1 MIPPALATGLAPDDV
16 RRLRATAEFVRDQ
29 ETSVL
34 LSRVLPGLDG
44 PELRAVADRCR
55 FAHAAL
61 LVFPADPPGL
71 RAGLAACGLSDDV
84 GSRPSV
90 VVRDRVAARHGLDA
104 ADLDVRILRPA
115 VHGPS
120 GERRAVE
127 VFALTV
133 PPASPLSAL
142 AVHERDH
149 DHEAHLAFD
158 VDRPDPLV
166 LRGLRACLARHGAVA
181 DGGGYNPHEDGTVF
195 YFATPPGTKTDY
207 RRMEL
212 YASGDHRDLLAE
224 HLAERPN
231 PERDPESAPETDQ
244 ATAPETDQ
252 ATALETDQATALET
266 APGTV
271 LETAP
276 GTVLETASETDTET
290 APESRAAETL
300 LRLLTGAWTTQAL
313 ATCAALRLPEAL
325 SPDVPLSAPQ
335 LAREV
340 GASPEALGTLLR
352 YLAML
357 GVVTEDEDGFRPT
370 ALGRLLR
377 EDAAGSMRPL
387 AQMYGGPFYQSFA
400 HLEHSVR
407 TGEPGF
413 DHLYGENHFVHFAH
427 DPGLA
432 ATFDRSMAA
441 SSRMFDPLP
450 SHPVVTAAAAAPG
463 PRTVIDVAGGTG
475 ELLGR
480 ILTAHPPLR
489 GIILERPHVVA
500 AARDRLDSTGVG
512 DRCAYRVGDFA
523 DVPPAG
529 DVYLLSRVLHDW
541 DDERCREILGHL
553 SRAMPSHADLLVV
566 ERLLPTD
573 ATPSLA
579 TAWDLHMLCNTG
591 GRERRADEYARLFE
605 AAGLTLVG
613 HRPLPLDAHV
623 LHVRKR

>member
-1 MIPPALATGLAPDDV
+1 MRTPALPTGLAPDDV
-16 RRLRATAEFVRDQ
+16 RRLRATADFVREQ

-61 LVFPADPPGL
+61 LVFPADRPGL
-71 RAGLAACGLSDDV
+71 RTALAACGLPDEA

-90 VVRDRVAARHGLDA
+90 VVRDRLAARHGIDA
-104 ADLDVRILRPA
+104 ADLDVRILRPT
-115 VHGPS
+115 VPGPS

-127 VFALTV
+127 VFALAV
-133 PPASPLSAL
+133 PPGSALSAL
-142 AVHERDH
+142 AERERDH

-166 LRGLRACLARHGAVA
+166 LRGLRATLVRHGAVA

-195 YFATPPGTKTDY
+195 YFATPDGTKTDY

-212 YASGDHRDLLAE
+212 YAVGDHRDLLAE
-224 HLAERPN
+224 HLAEGPAC
-231 PERDPESAPETDQ
+231 PEAREGTLGDTD
-244 ATAPETDQ
+244 
-252 ATALETDQATALET
+252 
-266 APGTV
+266 
-271 LETAP
+271 
-276 GTVLETASETDTET
+276 
-290 APESRAAETL
+290 SRAAETL

-313 ATCAALRLPEAL
+313 AACAELRLPEAL
-325 SPDVPLSAPQ
+325 SAHESRGARR

-340 GASPEALGTLLR
+340 GARPEPLETLLR

-357 GVVTEDEDGFRPT
+357 GVVTEDQDGFRLT
-370 ALGRLLR
+370 APGLLLR

-387 AQMYGGPFYQSFA
+387 ALMYGGPFYQSFA
-400 HLEHSVR
+400 HLGHAVR

-413 DHLYGENHFVHFAH
+413 EHLYGENHFDHFAH

-432 ATFDRSMAA
+432 ETFDRSMAA
-441 SSRMFDPLP
+441 SARMFDPLP
-450 SHPVVTAAAAAPG
+450 AHPVLAAAAAGPG
-463 PRTVIDVAGGTG
+463 TRTVVDVAGGTG
-475 ELLGR
+475 ELLR
-480 ILTAHPPLR
+480 RVLAAHPALR
-489 GIILERPHVVA
+489 GILLERPHVVA
-500 AARDRLDSTGVG
+500 AARDRLTAAGLG
-512 DRCAYRVGDFA
+512 ERCDYRVGDFA

-541 DDERCREILGHL
+541 DDARCRDILRHL
-553 SRAMPSHADLLVV
+553 AEAMPPHADLLVV
-566 ERLLPTD
+566 ERLLPAD

-591 GRERRADEYARLFE
+591 GRERRADAYARLFE
-605 AAGLTLVG
+605 AAGLALVG

-623 LHVRKR
+623 LHVRRG